1 LRKEKTV
8 AEISSF
14 FWECMSP
21 TKSQPSAAIVD
32 ALNLHFGGVEKF
44 REKFSH
50 NALAVFGR

>member
-1 LRKEKTV
+1 V

-14 FWECMSP
+14 FWECMSA